1 MCCALL
7 CAFSL
12 PSMDHSLYFHRK
24 TLTLPIECKAPEQ
37 LQSKENYSEES
48 SRLNQT
54 RSSYH
59 TNQQPVSAPK
69 SKWNQAIQ
77 LLWMD
82 FKDAYTNPYVFKM
95 CVFIS
100 LTTCGYNQMMTYV
113 QILWVKIGGKQQ
125 EAFNGGVEA
134 IYTMI
139 SAVSALAFGQVR
151 GDWAKYGETVI
162 GLLSVLQGAM
172 LLVSSFTDSM
182 IVAYTVYVVFGMLYN
197 IIMVLTNSEV
207 AKHLNQDS
215 YALIFGMNSFA
226 ALILQTILTFTVA
239 GVGGLT
245 IPIRSQFMVYGGYF
259 ALMGV
264 VYTVKSCFTIWSH
277 YRLDH
282 LFS

>member
-59 TNQQPVSAPK
+59 TNQQPEVDRNDASQSVRNILPDYNTCLQLNNADLSTVSAPK

-100 LTTCGYNQMMTYV
+100 LTTCGYNQV
-113 QILWVKIGGKQQ
+113 QCQ
-125 EAFNGGVEA
+125 
-134 IYTMI
+134 
-139 SAVSALAFGQVR
+139 R
-151 GDWAKYGETVI
+151 
-162 GLLSVLQGAM
+162 
-172 LLVSSFTDSM
+172 
-182 IVAYTVYVVFGMLYN
+182 
-197 IIMVLTNSEV
+197 
-207 AKHLNQDS
+207 
-215 YALIFGMNSFA
+215 
-226 ALILQTILTFTVA
+226 
-239 GVGGLT
+239 
-245 IPIRSQFMVYGGYF
+245 
-259 ALMGV
+259 
-264 VYTVKSCFTIWSH
+264 
-277 YRLDH
+277 
-282 LFS
+282 